1 MKITKKLSGWMLV
14 SVGTIAITGIAV
26 NQVQTKTA
34 STVDPIGTI
43 NWTEAGPLTTMDP
56 IKGMVNV
63 DSNAQVAIGE
73 GLLRSDQQNKPQL
86 ALADKMTMSRDGLT
100 IRFDL
105 KPNLKW
111 SNGEALTAHDFVFGW
126 RRAVD
131 PESQS
136 TSGSSFS
143 GIAFADDI
151 VLGKE
156 KDVEKLGIKALDD
169 NILVVTLERPLP
181 QLKSLLTLPPF
192 LPQNQK
198 FVESEGAKF
207 GTSAVHTISSGPFK
221 MTEWDGSS
229 DKYAFEKNEQY
240 FDAESVKVPKVK
252 VSVISNRNTGYNLYQ
267 SGVIDFTPLTAQQV
281 SASKYRPDFKVQS
294 NAMTASIALNQNK
307 VPAFKNKSIREALSM
322 SLDREL
328 LTDKILTGSAK
339 PARTFVSENLVEDP
353 NTHQDFTKGIP
364 TNEVLQ
370 FNPEKAQAKLDQ
382 GLKEVKQKS
391 LTITLLADDSDGG
404 SRTAQFV
411 KAQLEALDGVQ
422 VSIKTVP
429 PRSRIMMSQ
438 EGDFEM
444 TVSKMG
450 ADIADPTAFLDSF
463 KSDNEMNNSGWS
475 NAKFDVILKEASTVN
490 ATNPNVRF
498 KQLKEAEELLTDEL
512 ATIPLYYGSQ
522 AVLQNTE
529 VKDVVLHP
537 SGAAVDW
544 KWAHR
549 EK

>member
-1 MKITKKLSGWMLV
+1 MKLSKNISAWTLMSVSALV
-14 SVGTIAITGIAV
+14 ITGIVVSQLHA
-26 NQVQTKTA
+26 KTD
-34 STVDPIGTI
+34 SQVDPVGTI

-56 IKGMVNV
+56 VKGAVNV

-86 ALADKMTMSRDGLT
+86 ALADKMTISKDGLT
-100 IRFDL
+100 VRFEL

-111 SNGEALTAHDFVFGW
+111 SNGDELTAHDFVFGW

-131 PESQS
+131 PKSQS

-151 VLGKE
+151 SLGKE
-156 KDVEKLGIKALDD
+156 KQIEKLGIKALDD
-169 NILVVTLERPLP
+169 HTLVLTLERPLP
-181 QLKSLLTLPPF
+181 QLESLLTLSPF
-192 LPQNQK
+192 LPQNQA
-198 FVESEGAKF
+198 FVEAHGDKF
-207 GTSAVHTISSGPFK
+207 GTTAEHTISSGPFK

-229 DKYAFEKNEQY
+229 DKYVFEKNDEY
-240 FDAESVKVPKVK
+240 FDAEHVKVPKVK

-281 SASKYRPDFKVQS
+281 SASQYSPDFKVQS
-294 NAMTASIALNQNK
+294 NAMAAALALNQNK
-307 VPAFKNKSIREALSM
+307 VVALKNKSIREAISM

-328 LTDKILTGSAK
+328 LTEKILTGSAK
-339 PARTFVSENLVEDP
+339 PAKTFVAENLVDDP
-353 NTHQDFTKGIP
+353 NTHADFTKGIKENGLL
-364 TNEVLQ
+364 T
-370 FNPEKAQAKLDQ
+370 FNLDQAQKKLDQ
-382 GLKEVKQKS
+382 GLRELKQTKIE
-391 LTITLLADDSDGG
+391 LTLLADDSDGG

-411 KAQLEALDGVQ
+411 KAQLESLDGLK

-450 ADIADPTAFLDSF
+450 ADVADPTAFLDSF
-463 KSDNEMNNSGWS
+463 RSDSEMNNSGWG
-475 NAKFDVILKEASTVN
+475 NQKFDELLQEASTVN
-490 ATNPNVRF
+490 ATNEKVRF
-498 KQLKEAEELLTDEL
+498 KQLKAAEEILTQEL
-512 ATIPLYYGSQ
+512 GVVPLYYGSQ
-522 AVLQNTE
+522 AALQNPE
-529 VKDVVLHP
+529 VKDVVFHP
-537 SGAAVDW
+537 YGAAVDW